1 MNFAKHHFESYVNFP
16 EGNELKRVMEVY
28 RQLGFP
34 DACGSMDGTHVRW
47 FSCPKHLTNSC
58 KGKKSY
64 PSLGWMVVVDHN
76 RRILHCSN
84 SVHGA
89 ENDIGIA
96 HNDEFVQN
104 IVATICYQIATFS

>member
-1 MNFAKHHFESYVNFP
+1 
-16 EGNELKRVMEVY
+16 
-28 RQLGFP
+28 
-34 DACGSMDGTHVRW
+34 
-47 FSCPKHLTNSC
+47 
-58 KGKKSY
+58 
-64 PSLGWMVVVDHN
+64 MVVVDHN

-104 IVATICYQIATFS
+104 IVNGSLQKLEFYLYNEKGQPILTKGGYLITDGGYNILDKFIIMRYAYIILSTMHTIWTMQYSSIVINDNHPT